1 MRKEMVVL
9 ALLVLLVALPIA
21 SAVTVNEQPV
31 AVAKVSPEEF
41 YACECEG
48 VELDGS
54 DSSDKDGWIVK
65 YEWLYDDRIVA
76 RGVKTTLGESFTQK
90 AGGYTITLKV
100 TDDGGAIDT
109 AEVNFRIKHNPH
121 PQIEEMNLEIETEA
135 ENEEYM
141 TEKDWFTVEV
151 NLIEKEYGELTYNWN
166 YDPRIFQQTEVW
178 QSRDGQEASF
188 KIISGGIGQKTSY
201 EIGVT
206 VLNAC
211 GEKDTDNIEVRVKS
225 SRSNTP
231 PEPEIT
237 FSSSVINEGE
247 SFRVSPAGST
257 TGQDRNENDDEI
269 VAWYWEIIN
278 EQGKVVEHSTAED
291 PRFRIEDSGIY
302 TISLNITDRF
312 GATGKT
318 SISFRVREIENDY
331 PPTADV
337 SSTKRT
343 AIYGKPFELNGS
355 GSNDNRDWDGKG
367 NPEDLISWYIWRDET
382 YDEELCRSRNP
393 VCYRIFNRTGQ
404 HRIRLTVID
413 TGDKV
418 IEEGDDEIS
427 VLSGSA
433 EITIVVIAPSE
444 SPTPTVTLTP
454 TESPTP
460 TVTPTPI
467 PIQTITPI
475 PTPVKIPAPAIPR
488 KSFLENFWE
497 TIKTLLDI

>member
-9 ALLVLLVALPIA
+9 ALLVLFAAVPVV
-21 SAVTVNEQPV
+21 SAVNNQPV
-31 AVAKVSPEEF
+31 AVAKVSPKEF

-54 DSSDKDGWIVK
+54 GSYDLDGRIVK
-65 YEWLYDDRIVA
+65 YEWLYNNNVVA

-90 AGGYTITLKV
+90 AGSYTITLKV

-109 AEVNFRIKHNPH
+109 AEVNFRIKHNPY

-141 TEKDWFTVEV
+141 TEKDWFTIEV
-151 NLIEKEYGELTYNWN
+151 NLIEKEYGELTCNWN
-166 YDPRIFQQTEVW
+166 YDSEVFRQTEVW

-211 GEKDTDNIEVRVKS
+211 GEKDTDNIEVRLKS

-231 PEPEIT
+231 PEPKIT

-278 EQGKVVEHSTAED
+278 EQGKVVKHSTAED

-312 GATGKT
+312 GATGET
-318 SISFRVREIENDY
+318 SISFRVREIENNY

-337 SSTKRT
+337 SSTKKT
-343 AIYGKPFELNGS
+343 AIHGKPFELNGS

-367 NPEDLISWYIWRDET
+367 NQKDLISWYIWRDET

-393 VCYRIFNRTGQ
+393 VCNVIFNRTGQ
-404 HRIRLTVID
+404 HKIVLEVKD
-413 TGDKV
+413 TGNRVMEK
-418 IEEGDDEIS
+418 GNDEIEI
-427 VLSGSA
+427 LSGSA
-433 EITIVVIAPSE
+433 EITITVIAP
-444 SPTPTVTLTP
+444 P
-454 TESPTP
+454 ESPTP
-460 TVTPTPI
+460 TVTPQPTPV
-467 PIQTITPI
+467 QTITPI

>member
-90 AGGYTITLKV
+90 AGGYTIVLRV
-100 TDDGGAIDT
+100 TDNGGATDT
-109 AEVNFRIKHNPH
+109 AEVTFHVKHNPL
-121 PQIEEMNLEIETEA
+121 PQIEEIEWDIETDADNNDDILVEG
-135 ENEEYM
+135 
-141 TEKDWFTVEV
+141 EKLSVEV
-151 NLIEKEYGELTYNWN
+151 NLMEKEYGELTYNWN
-166 YDPRIFQQTEVW
+166 YDPKVFRKTRVRQTSDRQEVTF
-178 QSRDGQEASF
+178 EV
-188 KIISGGIGQKTSY
+188 ISGGTGGKTSY

-211 GEKDTDNIEVRVKS
+211 GEGDTDDIDDGVRVKS

-418 IEEGDDEIS
+418 AKEGDDEIS

-433 EITIVVIAPSE
+433 EITITVIAP
-444 SPTPTVTLTP
+444 P
-454 TESPTP
+454 ESPTP

-467 PIQTITPI
+467 PVQTITPI